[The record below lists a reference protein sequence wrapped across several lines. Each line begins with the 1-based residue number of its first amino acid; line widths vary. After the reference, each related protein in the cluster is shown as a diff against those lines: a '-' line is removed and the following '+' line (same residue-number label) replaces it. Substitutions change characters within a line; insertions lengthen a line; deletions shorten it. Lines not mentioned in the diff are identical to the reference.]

1 MKFSEMSKGHRIA
14 TVLSALWLCIVFLV
28 ALDANT
34 ISDFGETNF
43 DFVNFT
49 MALFIFGVIPLL
61 IFWGII
67 WVKAASNERRS
78 K

>member
-1 MKFSEMSKGHRIA
+1 MSKGHRIA

-34 ISDFGETNF
+34 INNFYESNF
-43 DFVNFT
+43 DFINFT
-49 MALFIFGVIPLL
+49 MALFMFGIIPLL
-61 IFWGII
+61 IFWGIV
-67 WVKAASNERRS
+67 WVKAASNQRRS